1 MPQFLSQVAAD
12 LRAATPNMQITDSVS
27 RRMRAPYFL
36 SLAIASTFSL
46 QAKTELPIPDRA
58 LQVLEDYCLD
68 CHDEFEMKG
77 DLNLDFLSIDWSQPK
92 NRKTWED
99 VHFMMQGGHMP
110 PEDKRQPSESER
122 EAILA
127 WLDSSLLEHT
137 EIGGTLPRRLNQS
150 EYQSTIRTLFDLED
164 FTLPLGFPKDSEY
177 HGFNN
182 VGEGLVLS
190 PPLMEAY
197 GKVATQIADTIFP
210 PAKPKPES
218 TVRHAGPNDM
228 VLSFS
233 AATVKNDTLLLA
245 SRAEQIMRSCTW
257 PSRIEIMSS
266 GTYRVTVST
275 SQFRPVSDE
284 PMILEFRARELTASD
299 RSFIE
304 SFRLLKEIEVT
315 SESPETVTF
324 EADLYK
330 GQTLLLRWTNAELDH
345 EFNNLA
351 DQMEAWFE
359 RDPRFIAAWQKAV
372 FPDGNFEGP
381 GKFTY
386 LRGRNGYD
394 VVTANMANPELDMSH
409 ATMDSPV
416 TQKLLTRFR
425 SLGGGTYSTADALC
439 HYYFENGP
447 ALALHGLTVEGP
459 LKVVETPEETK
470 RREFREQLVGKQ
482 QPGQS
487 HEAVARQMLETFLPK
502 AFRRPVDT
510 KTVDTFV
517 NIAKR
522 HWDEGASFNDGM
534 HLLVRNILI
543 SPRFLYR
550 VVTPGEMDDYDLAA
564 RLSYFLT
571 QAPPDETLIE
581 LAHAGTLSDPKTLKA
596 QARRLMPSKPTD
608 SMIQSFTGQW
618 LDTNLLKEIMPD
630 PKLKFSEGDIEV
642 SKAEVEW
649 FFSAMLNENR
659 PLTDFI
665 DPNFTYSTIG
675 FAQKIYEYIDPNPK
689 PKKDDYR
696 VDIRGL
702 QLERIPM
709 QRGGRYGGLMGQS
722 AIMTATANGVDTQ
735 PVLRGVWMLENILGM
750 PPPEP
755 PKNVPALTPDTRGT
769 TNPKEMLV
777 AHMADGACATCHK
790 KIDPVGF
797 MLENFDPVGRWREN
811 WPKIDVPIE
820 SSGTLPD
827 GTEIHDVT
835 DFKAWLVEN
844 IDYFSNCLS
853 QKLLTYATGRVPN
866 YTERKEIEEIV
877 RDNRENGTNGFQDLM
892 LALITSET
900 FRTK

>member
-1 MPQFLSQVAAD
+1 MIKRSFHF
-12 LRAATPNMQITDSVS
+12 RAGLTTIA
-27 RRMRAPYFL
+27 L
-36 SLAIASTFSL
+36 ASTFSL
-46 QAKTELPIPDRA
+46 HAKTELPIPDQA
-58 LQVLEDYCLD
+58 IQILEDYCLD
-68 CHDEFEMKG
+68 CHDEIEMKG
-77 DLNLDFLSIDWSQPK
+77 DLNLDFLSIDWSQPQS
-92 NRKTWED
+92 RKRWES
-99 VHFMMQGGHMP
+99 VNFMIQGGHMP
-110 PEDKRQPSESER
+110 PEKKRQPSAKER
-122 EAILA
+122 ETILA
-127 WLDSSLLEHT
+127 WLDASLLEHT
-137 EIGGTLPRRLNQS
+137 PIGGTLPRRLNQS
-150 EYQSTIRTLFDLED
+150 EYETTVRELFDIED
-164 FTLPLGFPKDSEY
+164 FTLPLGFPKDSEF

-197 GKVATQIADTIFP
+197 GKVAAHVADTIFP
-210 PAKPKPES
+210 PAKPTPES

-233 AATVKNDTLLLA
+233 AATVKGDSLLLA

-266 GTYRVTVST
+266 GTYRVTVNA
-275 SQFRPVSDE
+275 SQFSPVSDE
-284 PMILEFRARELTASD
+284 PMKLEFRARELTASD
-299 RSFIE
+299 RSFTD
-304 SFRLLKEIEVT
+304 SFRLLEEIEIT
-315 SESPETVTF
+315 SESPESTTF

-372 FPDGNFEGP
+372 FPTGNPEGN
-381 GKFTY
+381 GKFSY
-386 LRGRNGYD
+386 LRGRNGWD
-394 VVTANMANPELDMSH
+394 VITANMANPELDMSQ
-409 ATMDSPV
+409 ATMDSPI

-425 SLGGGTYSTADALC
+425 SLGGGTYSTADAMC

-447 ALALHGLTVEGP
+447 ALAIHGLTVEGP
-459 LKVVETPEETK
+459 LKTVETPTETQ
-470 RREFREQLVGKQ
+470 RREFREELVGIAK
-482 QPGQS
+482 PSQS
-487 HEAVARQMLETFLPK
+487 NEARARQMLEGFLPK

-510 KTVDTFV
+510 QTIDTFL

-522 HWDEGASFNDGM
+522 HWNEGATFEDGM
-534 HLLVRNILI
+534 HLLIRNILI

-550 VVTPGEMDDYDLAA
+550 VVSPGDMDDYDLAS

-571 QAPPDETLIE
+571 QGPPDHTLLK
-581 LAHAGTLSDPKTLKA
+581 LAHSGSLSKPNVLRD
-596 QARRLMPSKPTD
+596 QALRLMPSKPTD
-608 SMIQSFTGQW
+608 AMIQSFTGQW
-618 LDTNLLKEIMPD
+618 LDTKLLSEIMPD
-630 PKLKFSEGDIEV
+630 PKLKFSDGDIKV
-642 SKAEVEW
+642 AKAEVEW
-649 FFSAMLNENR
+649 FFTAMLSENR

-665 DPNFTYSTIG
+665 DPDFTYSTIG
-675 FAQKIYEYIDPNPK
+675 FAEKIYEYVDPDPK
-689 PKKDDYR
+689 PKMDDYK

-702 QLERIPM
+702 QLERLPM
-709 QRGGRYGGLMGQS
+709 KRGGRYGGLMGQS

-755 PKNVPALTPDTRGT
+755 PQNVPALTPDTRGT
-769 TNPKEMLV
+769 TNPKEMLT

-790 KIDPVGF
+790 QIDPVGF

-820 SSGTLPD
+820 SSGYLPD
-827 GTEIHDVT
+827 GTKIHDVT

-866 YTERKEIEEIV
+866 YKERKEIEAIV
-877 RDNRENGTNGFQDLM
+877 RDNRENGTNGFQDLF
-892 LALITSET
+892 LALIQSET
-900 FRTK
+900 FRAK

>member
-1 MPQFLSQVAAD
+1 
-12 LRAATPNMQITDSVS
+12 
-27 RRMRAPYFL
+27 
-36 SLAIASTFSL
+36 
-46 QAKTELPIPDRA
+46 
-58 LQVLEDYCLD
+58 
-68 CHDEFEMKG
+68 MKG
-77 DLNLDFLSIDWSQPK
+77 DLNLDFLSIDWSK
-92 NRKTWED
+92 AESREMWES
-99 VHFMMQGGHMP
+99 VHFMMEGGHMP
-110 PEDKRQPSESER
+110 PEKKRQPSDKER

-127 WLDSSLLEHT
+127 WLDASLLEHT
-137 EIGGTLPRRLNQS
+137 SIGGTLPRRLNQS
-150 EYQSTIRTLFDLED
+150 EYQSTIRKLFDLDD

-210 PAKPKPES
+210 PAKPAPES
-218 TVRHAGPNDM
+218 TVRHADPNDM

-275 SQFRPVSDE
+275 SQFRPVSDD

-351 DQMEAWFE
+351 DQLGDWFE
-359 RDPRFIAAWQKAV
+359 RDPRFLAAWQKAV
-372 FPDGNFEGP
+372 YPKGDLSV
-381 GKFTY
+381 KRIVQ
-386 LRGRNGYD
+386 LRGKNGWEI
-394 VVTANMANPELDMSH
+394 VTKNLADPNLDMSQ
-409 ATMDSPV
+409 ATMD
-416 TQKLLTRFR
+416 TEMTKALMKIIR
-425 SLGGGTYSTADALC
+425 SLQGTYQVADAMC

-459 LKVVETPEETK
+459 LKTVETPEETL
-470 RREFREQLVGKQ
+470 RREYREQLVGKRKA
-482 QPGQS
+482 GQS
-487 HEAVARQMLETFLPK
+487 NEAVARQMLESFLPK

-510 KTVDTFV
+510 KTIDTFV

-550 VVTPGEMDDYDLAA
+550 VVTPGEMDDYDLAS

-571 QAPPDETLIE
+571 QAPPDETLKE
-581 LAHAGTLSDPKTLKA
+581 LAHAGTLSDPKVLKA

-618 LDTNLLKEIMPD
+618 LDTNLLSEIMPD
-630 PKLKFSEGDIEV
+630 PKLRFSERDIKIA
-642 SKAEVEW
+642 KAEVEY
-649 FFSAMLNENR
+649 FFTEILIENR

-665 DPNFTYSTIG
+665 DPDFTYSTVE
-675 FAQKIYEYIDPNPK
+675 FAKKIYEYIDPDPK
-689 PKKDDYR
+689 PKMDDYR
-696 VDIRGL
+696 VDVRGL
-702 QLERIPM
+702 QLERLPM

-750 PPPEP
+750 PPPEAP
-755 PKNVPALTPDTRGT
+755 QNVPALTPDTRGT
-769 TNPKEMLV
+769 TTPKEMLV

-877 RDNRENGTNGFQDLM
+877 RKNRENGTNGFQDLM